1 MGQFSQARQ
10 LDISTPRGDWPI
22 TPIMELPRV
31 LFVDADERVLDQCLA
46 AARLHGFEADAVST
60 AAAAMERIADRRYP
74 IVAADLEQAGISEPS
89 LMEEIRTR
97 SPSSTFIAITYRA
110 ALELPRSQALDAAIA
125 TVVLKP
131 FELDVLGTALRDA
144 HELYQRRAQRGGK
157 GLDRANVLLIEDND
171 ADAELV
177 TEFLSEVRNARV
189 TRATRIEEAAH
200 ALRALTFDFVISDL
214 GLPDAHGLDT
224 VRRLQPLA
232 PDTPLIVLT
241 GIDDEDLAV
250 QAVQHG
256 AQDYLVK
263 GELDAASLRRTLR
276 HAAERKRVYNRLV
289 HMSRHD
295 PLTGVN
301 NRAGLRDRIETTLA
315 KARRRQLPFAVLFI
329 DLDHFKA
336 INDTLGHHAGDAV
349 LLEVAWR
356 ISQCVRTSDL
366 VARLG
371 GDEFAVLLDELN
383 PGDVPYVVGERILT
397 SLERP
402 IALPGGDVV
411 VTGSIGVAQYPEVSG
426 SVDDILKAA
435 DTAMYLAKRR
445 GRNNI
450 QVVGAVPDEE
460 RTRLALVND
469 LQHALERGELTL
481 HFQPEFTIDRHRVVA
496 YEALLRW
503 NRPGDGLVPP
513 AEFVPLL
520 EENGRIIAVGEWVLE
535 RACEQ
540 LAQWRT
546 AGWQDLRVSVNL
558 SARQFERP
566 GLVDTVIDCLRRH
579 GLPGRSL
586 ELELTESI
594 LMGDTQQVKG
604 MLATLR
610 GLGVRIAID
619 DFGTG
624 YSSLAYLS
632 RFEVDSLKIDRSF
645 IEQVDVDR
653 ERSLITSAI
662 VTLGHHLGLEVIA
675 EGVETPEQLAFLSTA
690 RCDLV
695 QGFLL
700 GRPAKA
706 EHFNAAV
713 CG

>member
-1 MGQFSQARQ
+1 
-10 LDISTPRGDWPI
+10 
-22 TPIMELPRV
+22 MELPRV
-31 LFVDADERVLDQCLA
+31 LFVDADERVLEQCLA
-46 AARLHGFEADAVST
+46 AARQQGFEADAASG
-60 AAAAMERIADRRYP
+60 AAAAIERLTERRYS
-74 IVAADLEQAGISEPS
+74 IVAADMEQAGIVEPS
-89 LMEEIRTR
+89 LVEEIRTR

-110 ALELPRSQALDAAIA
+110 ALELPRSEALDAAIA

-131 FELDVLGTALRDA
+131 FEPDVLATALRDA
-144 HELYQRRAQRGGK
+144 HDLHEQRAQRGAK
-157 GLDRANVLLIEDND
+157 GLERATVLLVEDND
-171 ADAELV
+171 GDAQLV
-177 TEFLSEVRNARV
+177 IEHLSEIRHTRV
-189 TRATRIEEAAH
+189 TRVTRIEEAAH
-200 ALRALTFDFVISDL
+200 ALRALAYDFVITDL

-241 GIDDEDLAV
+241 GLDDEELAV
-250 QAVQHG
+250 RAVQFG

-263 GELDAASLRRTLR
+263 SELDAASLRRTLR
-276 HAAERKRVYNRLV
+276 HAAERKRVHNRLV

-295 PLTGVN
+295 PLTGVG
-301 NRAGLRDRIETTLA
+301 NRAGLRDRIEGTLA
-315 KARRRQLPFAVLFI
+315 KARRRGLPFAVLFI
-329 DLDHFKA
+329 DLDHFKS

-356 ISQCVRTSDL
+356 ISQCVRTSDM

-371 GDEFAVLLDELN
+371 GDEFAVLLDELS
-383 PGDVPYVVGERILT
+383 PGDGPYVVGERIRA

-450 QVVGAVPDEE
+450 QVIGAVPDED
-460 RTRLALVND
+460 RSRLAMVND
-469 LQHALERGELTL
+469 LQYALERGELAL
-481 HFQPEFTIDRHRVVA
+481 HFQPEFTIDRQRVVA

-503 NRPGDGLVPP
+503 NRPGGGPVSP

-540 LAQWRT
+540 LASWRVG
-546 AGWQDLRVSVNL
+546 GWQDLRISVNL

-566 GLVDTVIDCLRRH
+566 GLVETVIECLRRYNM
-579 GLPGRSL
+579 PGRCL

-594 LMGDTQQVKG
+594 LLGDTQQVKS
-604 MLATLR
+604 MLGTLR

-645 IEQVDVDR
+645 IDQVDVDR

-662 VTLGHHLGLEVIA
+662 VTLGHHLGLEVVA
-675 EGVETPEQLAFLSTA
+675 EGVETDAQLAFLSSA

-706 EHFNAAV
+706 EHFTTAC